1 MSRTVIGWDIG
12 NAQRASVQNLLGSA
26 PPPVQTVTR
35 GLRTGS
41 AAEPVSSC
49 NAKLASSLAV
59 YEEPISVTTALPPAW
74 PVCRIDVNDLF
85 GSRSLSFELEEST
98 TLLTGENGSGKS
110 TVLRAV
116 HLASCGQ
123 WARFN
128 QLPLREVGLLFRD
141 GLQLR
146 VTNLDE
152 GELRVEGFGSV
163 WDVDLHSL
171 DPMDPRRRR
180 ELSILRARM
189 ERAEH
194 ETERLALMSQLN
206 RLRARHDFLE
216 TPDWVSE
223 ALSRVSTKLISARRL
238 EHRLRPDRVG
248 EHDAPPE
255 PVVNTYAREMRDR
268 MRDELS
274 RYAAASQPQE
284 KNLPTRIVRAMQEG
298 ADADPEILARE
309 VETLRAD
316 VRDLA
321 ALLSRVGLFDEEEG
335 PDQFEGYPR
344 DNAPILLAVRE
355 VYQVAQ
361 DRFSRLTE
369 LRRELDLFAT
379 FINDRFSDKHIE
391 LNKTNGI
398 EVVLGDRQRIPPSA
412 LSSGEQHLLALAY
425 DLLFGTAPY
434 SVVLLDEPELS
445 LHVGW
450 LKGLISAFADMG
462 NQRQLQFLIATH
474 SPSILAGHL
483 HRERSLDVL

>member
-1 MSRTVIGWDIG
+1 MKVESMT
-12 NAQRASVQNLLGSA
+12 SA
-26 PPPVQTVTR
+26 
-35 GLRTGS
+35 LS
-41 AAEPVSSC
+41 
-49 NAKLASSLAV
+49 
-59 YEEPISVTTALPPAW
+59 PAW
-74 PVCRIDVNDLF
+74 PLLRIDVEGLF
-85 GSRSLSFELEEST
+85 HSRSFSFELEEST

-110 TVLRAV
+110 TVLRAI

-128 QLPLREVGLLFRD
+128 RLPLDGIGLLFQD
-141 GLQLR
+141 GVELR
-146 VTNLDE
+146 VRNVDE
-152 GELRVEGFGSV
+152 AELVVEGFGSR
-163 WDVDLHSL
+163 WDVDLHAL
-171 DPMDPRRRR
+171 EPMDPRRRR
-180 ELSILRARM
+180 ELSLLRSRLERPQHEA
-189 ERAEH
+189 ERA
-194 ETERLALMSQLN
+194 ALMHQLN
-206 RLRARHDFLE
+206 RLRARQEFLE
-216 TPDWVSE
+216 TPEWVSE
-223 ALSRVSTKLISARRL
+223 AIGRISTKLISARRL
-238 EHRLRPDRVG
+238 EHRLRPDRTAENDG
-248 EHDAPPE
+248 PPE

-284 KNLPTRIVRAMQEG
+284 KNLPSRIVHAMQEG
-298 ADADPEILARE
+298 ANEDPEKLAQE
-309 VETLRAD
+309 VERLRSD
-316 VRDLA
+316 VRNLA

-355 VYQVAQ
+355 VYRVAQ
-361 DRFSRLTE
+361 DRFSRLTG

-379 FINDRFSDKHIE
+379 FLNDRFSEKHVE
-391 LNKTNGI
+391 LNKADGI
-398 EVVLGDRQRIPPSA
+398 EVVLADRQRIPPSA

-425 DLLFGTAPY
+425 DLLFDTQPH

-483 HRERSLDVL
+483 DRERSLDVL